1 MALENNW
8 KGRKNKVFASK
19 MLRFG
24 EEDLNLRKGKKN
36 LIQTLRPG
44 TKVIS
49 VPTVNS
55 VIRAVKSA
63 PPKA

>member
-1 MALENNW
+1 M
-8 KGRKNKVFASK
+8 FASK

-24 EEDLNLRKGKKN
+24 EEDSNLRKGKKN

-49 VPTVNS
+49 VPTVN

>member
-1 MALENNW
+1 M
-8 KGRKNKVFASK
+8 FASK

-24 EEDLNLRKGKKN
+24 EEDLNLRKVKKN

-55 VIRAVKSA
+55 VIRAVKST